1 MSGHCFVF
9 SFLQTLTRLRLL
21 THILVGVLI
30 GLLYLGIG
38 NMASKAFN
46 NTGCLYFCLL
56 FIMFAALMPTVMT
69 CEFTSD
75 WVYSVTRSTRHQH
88 IMCAGKCSAGEMQF
102 CAQSCLTSCN
112 KLWYECTLCN
122 GIKNVDWLPRSNH

>member
-1 MSGHCFVF
+1 MQTLMSYLRFV
-9 SFLQTLTRLRLL
+9 LQTLTRLRLL

-69 CEFTSD
+69 CEYKTMMIFD
-75 WVYSVTRSTRHQH
+75 
-88 IMCAGKCSAGEMQF
+88 I
-102 CAQSCLTSCN
+102 
-112 KLWYECTLCN
+112 
-122 GIKNVDWLPRSNH
+122 PRSPP

>member
-1 MSGHCFVF
+1 MIVYESRKSYVHILYDIKHPLVGLLVNVVLTLFY
-9 SFLQTLTRLRLL
+9 LQTLTRLRLL
-21 THILVGVLI
+21 THLLVGVLI

-69 CEFTSD
+69 CEYDVVMLS
-75 WVYSVTRSTRHQH
+75 SV
-88 IMCAGKCSAGEMQF
+88 CSF
-102 CAQSCLTSCN
+102 SSVFWL
-112 KLWYECTLCN
+112 LVRN
-122 GIKNVDWLPRSNH
+122 GIFKLYTILLCHHA